1 MNSAEADFLSNDSR
15 IVFVFHRGDVVGG
28 ASIYIVHMAHALAAA
43 GHGVHVIVAGE
54 GHFASLL
61 ARSGLSWSA
70 IPAAG
75 RAMGPSTAWRGA
87 RLIPQLRKELD
98 RLNPTLVSAQ
108 GAQAGLFVR
117 AMRPRLSCPI
127 VYTPHGWSFM
137 PGAGVKNQFGG
148 RLVEWVLRR
157 RADATIAVSEY
168 EAAVGRSA
176 RAVNSRKLHVI
187 RNGIPDVSPDP
198 VARAS
203 RPDADCV
210 KFVSVAR
217 FERQKNHAALIDAA
231 ARVRD
236 LSFHLALYGEGELE
250 AGAREHVARLGLEK
264 YVDFM
269 GTTDDIATVLTE
281 ADVFVLSSRWE
292 SFPLSILEGV
302 SAGCAVIATDV
313 GGVSEAI
320 ENGRNGLLV
329 PPDNVDALALAMRR
343 VIEDASLRSNLASKA
358 RADFESRFQLESMT
372 APTIAL
378 YRELER
384 TRSRRSV
391 S

>member
-1 MNSAEADFLSNDSR
+1 MSSAEADFLSNDSR

-28 ASIYIVHMAHALAAA
+28 ASIYIVHMARALVAA

-87 RLIPQLRKELD
+87 QLLPKLRRELD

-108 GAQAGLFVR
+108 GAQAGMFVR
-117 AMRPRLSCPI
+117 SLRPRLRCPI

-137 PGAGVKNQFGG
+137 PGAGAKNQLGG

-157 RADATIAVSEY
+157 RSDATIAVSEY
-168 EAAVGRSA
+168 EASVGRA
-176 RAVNSRKLHVI
+176 AKAVNSRKLHVI
-187 RNGIPDVSPDP
+187 RNGIPDVSPDAA
-198 VARAS
+198 ARAP
-203 RPDADCV
+203 RPNAACV

-231 ARVRD
+231 ARIRD
-236 LSFHLALYGEGELE
+236 LPFHLALYGEGELE
-250 AGAREHVARLGLEK
+250 GGVRDAVRRLGLDEH
-264 YVDFM
+264 VDFM

-292 SFPLSILEGV
+292 SFPLSILEAM

-343 VIEDASLRSNLASKA
+343 VIEETNLRAELAAEA
-358 RADFESRFQLESMT
+358 RADFESRFGLESMT

-384 TRSRRSV
+384 TRSRRSAN
-391 S
+391 